1 MFVADLLIW
10 LNPPPTGFCLDIINL
25 LKLIQIIKISKSD
38 SVLLYDIICLLRLQL
53 QDERW
58 DIGYL
63 MRLQFFCEFD
73 LIELTYEF
81 GLFLSQS

>member
-1 MFVADLLIW
+1 MR
-10 LNPPPTGFCLDIINL
+10 
-25 LKLIQIIKISKSD
+25 K
-38 SVLLYDIICLLRLQL
+38 QL
-53 QDERW
+53 QYTRW

-73 LIELTYEF
+73 LIKLTYEF